1 MNEPLVRWAA
11 GGSLGSWDLNSDSGG
26 RFQQCLRSQGDSI
39 SDIMGMAFFNV
50 LEIPCFVLKEQEA
63 CVAWHWWGGYV
74 AAPLESLPS
83 QQGILGSKT
92 REGGSF
98 VL

>member
-1 MNEPLVRWAA
+1 M
-11 GGSLGSWDLNSDSGG
+11 SWDLNTGSGG

-39 SDIMGMAFFNV
+39 SDIMGVAYFNV

-63 CVAWHWWGGYV
+63 CVAWHWWGRYV

-83 QQGILGSKT
+83 QQGNVGSQI
-92 REGGSF
+92 REGSLF
-98 VL
+98 VLPYIVLWVEH